1 MVRAGGLVAGLVL
14 MLLMGGCGGS
24 SSKASSG
31 SGRLIH
37 YTMPNPGM
45 QPTIK
50 SGSHL
55 TIDEVHFTPR
65 LGEIVAFHA
74 PTTASPTKLTCVNID
89 QGPGQPDK
97 QPCGEPAKRESSM
110 VFVERIV
117 GMPGDRIA
125 VSGGHVVRNGVRQ
138 KEPYIE
144 PCGGVAECDLPKP
157 IAVPT
162 SHYFL
167 MGDNRGQ
174 ANDSRFWGPL
184 PRAWI
189 IGKVRR

>member
-1 MVRAGGLVAGLVL
+1 
-14 MLLMGGCGGS
+14 MLLVSGCGGS
-24 SSKASSG
+24 SSGNAGSG
-31 SGRLIH
+31 GGGRLIH
-37 YTMPNPGM
+37 YTVPNPGM
-45 QPTIK
+45 EPTIK
-50 SGSHL
+50 SGSRL
-55 TIDEVHFTPR
+55 TIEEVRFTPR
-65 LGEIVAFHA
+65 LGEIVAFRA
-74 PTTASPTKLTCVNID
+74 PTTASPTKLTCADID

-97 QPCGEPAKRESSM
+97 QPCGKPAKRESKM
-110 VFVERIV
+110 IFVQRVV

-125 VSGGHVVRNGVRQ
+125 VSNGHAVLNGVRR

-157 IAVPT
+157 IVVP
-162 SHYFL
+162 SGHYFL

-184 PRAWI
+184 PRGWI